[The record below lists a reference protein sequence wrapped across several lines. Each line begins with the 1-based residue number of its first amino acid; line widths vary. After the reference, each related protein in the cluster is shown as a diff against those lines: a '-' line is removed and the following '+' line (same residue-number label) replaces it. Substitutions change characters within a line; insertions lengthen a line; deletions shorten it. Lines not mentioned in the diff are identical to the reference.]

1 MIGVTTVKTV
11 ILACQTM
18 RDEVELVLQ
27 QLDISYPVVYMESGL
42 HSSPEL
48 LHQKVQEQ
56 IDALDTADVILM
68 VYGCCGNGLIGI
80 KSTKAKLVIPRI
92 DDCISLLLGS
102 IKERESIPNV
112 VSTYFITK
120 GWLDP
125 EGNVMWSYREWVE
138 RYGEQ
143 KALRI
148 TKKML
153 HNYTRFLIIDTGAYN
168 IEIIMPKIKEFCK
181 TFTMQYDVTPGS
193 LRLLRLLL
201 TGPWGSE
208 FIILNPGQ
216 ETSLSDFYPI
226 LASERTKKSTS
237 SIIT

>member
-1 MIGVTTVKTV
+1 MTTVQKV

-27 QLDISYPVVYMESGL
+27 QLGISYPVVYMESGL
-42 HSSPEL
+42 HSFPEL
-48 LHQKVQEQ
+48 LHQKVQAQ

-68 VYGCCGNGLIGI
+68 AYGCCGNGLVGI

-102 IKERESIPNV
+102 KKERESIPNGIC
-112 VSTYFITK
+112 TYFITK

-125 EGNVMWSYREWVE
+125 EGNVMWSYREWIE

-148 TKKML
+148 IKKML
-153 HNYTRFLIIDTGAYN
+153 NNYTRFMIIDTGAYS
-168 IEIIMPKIKEFCK
+168 IEGIMPKIKEFCEK
-181 TFTMQYDVTPGS
+181 SNMQYDVAPGS

-201 TGPWGSE
+201 TGPWDSE
-208 FIILNPGQ
+208 FLVLNPGQ
-216 ETSLSDFYPI
+216 ESLLSDFYPL
-226 LASERTKKSTS
+226 LAPVADH
-237 SIIT
+237 